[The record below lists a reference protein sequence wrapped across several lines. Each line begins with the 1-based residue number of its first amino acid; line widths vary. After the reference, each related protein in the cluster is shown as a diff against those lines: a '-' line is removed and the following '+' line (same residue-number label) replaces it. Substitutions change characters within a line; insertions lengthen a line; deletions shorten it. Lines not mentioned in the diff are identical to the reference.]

1 MYSWLSRSTLNN
13 MLHVVLLLQETNR
26 PLIITSGTISITSP
40 WSPRYCVSKLQV
52 KCDTWRGA
60 FLSIK
65 LSEDVELRRC
75 SPFSGHEL
83 TTQLHWQT
91 SFHSFLLV
99 LQVRLGPVC
108 QSLHEQ
114 STARIQESVH
124 GAGEVLTPPW
134 WVLVSILRQ
143 QIH

>member
-1 MYSWLSRSTLNN
+1 MHLVGFICEITLNN
-13 MLHVVLLLQETNR
+13 MLHVVLLLQEINR
-26 PLIITSGTISITSP
+26 PLITTSSTTSITSP
-40 WSPRYCVSKLQV
+40 LSPRYSVSKLRV

-65 LSEDVELRRC
+65 LSEDVELSCC

-114 STARIQESVH
+114 STARILETVH
-124 GAGEVLTPPW
+124 GAGEVLTPP
-134 WVLVSILRQ
+134 
-143 QIH
+143 

>member
-1 MYSWLSRSTLNN
+1 MYSWLSRSNLNN
-13 MLHVVLLLQETNR
+13 MPHVVLLLHETNK
-26 PLIITSGTISITSP
+26 PLIITSSTISITSP

-52 KCDTWRGA
+52 KCDTWRRE

-65 LSEDVELRRC
+65 LSEDVELSCC
-75 SPFSGHEL
+75 SPFSRHEL

-114 STARIQESVH
+114 GTARIQETVH
-124 GAGEVLTPPW
+124 GAGEVLKPPW
-134 WVLVSILRQ
+134 WVLVSIHRQ
-143 QIH
+143 QLH

>member
-1 MYSWLSRSTLNN
+1 
-13 MLHVVLLLQETNR
+13 MLHVVLLLQKTNK
-26 PLIITSGTISITSP
+26 PLTITSSTIYITSP
-40 WSPRYCVSKLQV
+40 WSLRYCVSKLQV

-60 FLSIK
+60 FLRIK
-65 LSEDVELRRC
+65 LSEDVERSCC
-75 SPFSGHEL
+75 SPFMGHEL

-91 SFHSFLLV
+91 SFHFFLLV

-114 STARIQESVH
+114 DTARIQETVH

-143 QIH
+143 QLH